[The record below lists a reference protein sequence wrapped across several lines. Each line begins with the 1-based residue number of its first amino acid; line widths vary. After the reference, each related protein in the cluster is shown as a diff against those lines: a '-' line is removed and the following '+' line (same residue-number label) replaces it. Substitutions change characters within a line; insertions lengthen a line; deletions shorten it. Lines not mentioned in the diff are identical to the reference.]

1 MMPLE
6 PCLSCSNTLAA
17 CCIHSSA
24 AALLD
29 TAFEQATTQVGVY
42 LLIDDPSPVVVRP
55 EYVLNGGLSGFGPA
69 PGGGGM

>member
-1 MMPLE
+1 MPLE

-29 TAFEQATTQVGVY
+29 TAFEQATTQVGVS
-42 LLIDDPSPVVVRP
+42 LGSFCSRLRT
-55 EYVLNGGLSGFGPA
+55 LRFGHDSC
-69 PGGGGM
+69 